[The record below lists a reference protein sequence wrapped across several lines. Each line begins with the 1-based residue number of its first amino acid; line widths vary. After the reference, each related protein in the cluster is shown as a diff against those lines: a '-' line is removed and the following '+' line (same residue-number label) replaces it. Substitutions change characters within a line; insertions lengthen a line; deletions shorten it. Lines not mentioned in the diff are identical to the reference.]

1 MAAVPAVAFATLPAG
16 EVAAPEVSSL
26 VQLSGV
32 PGRLPQVASIS
43 SVCDGKTTHRTLVR
57 SVAGPLNISSVHRG
71 ATEHHVVVAG
81 FDRAADRDLLRRGD
95 QIGREL
101 GGGGDQGRRVTVEP
115 TDHGYS
121 YVVDS
126 SAWGTAA
133 ISMTRCLRAGAAG
146 QAFGLGRA
154 GRQPGWPGL
163 RSRVHDPI
171 DQYKLSASRRA
182 TLHSRTVTSL
192 AYKFFA
198 TTAGLVGRLA
208 SRQGLFQVTRAQGRP
223 RWPDGSGSVARDRGA
238 GVDEVRSG

>member
-1 MAAVPAVAFATLPAG
+1 MAAVAAVAFAALPAG

-115 TDHGYS
+115 TDHGYT
-121 YVVDS
+121 YEVDRS
-126 SAWGTAA
+126 SWGTAA
-133 ISMTRCLRAGAAG
+133 ISMTRCLRVRPGKHSVSVALGAN
-146 QAFGLGRA
+146 LGGPAYVREYTI
-154 GRQPGWPGL
+154 R
-163 RSRVHDPI
+163 I

-198 TTAGLVGRLA
+198 TTAGLVGRPA

-223 RWPDGSGSVARDRGA
+223 CWPDGSGSVARDRGT